1 MSPRTGFALLFSSLI
16 ATGTVAH
23 ADEAGL
29 IWRPVKNSDLSYT
42 ARIGAKLPVDTPIR
56 AGLEMGMNAS
66 NTGRVV
72 DAPVRVWGNVTLLA
86 EQLPGVSL
94 ARDVGILFN
103 ALTGSSSVS
112 MSSQQKRIVT
122 PELDIEA
129 NRNFTV
135 RYDGTAQQWN
145 GLDVSQSLRLSR
157 SETGTAFVLTGASRN
172 SFNEFSSGVAVEQKI
187 GDNLTVRGTLDQG
200 YEDHFRPGFS
210 ARYSIRW

>member
-1 MSPRTGFALLFSSLI
+1 MSLRTGSALALLFFTA
-16 ATGTVAH
+16 ATAAH

-29 IWRPVKNSDLSYT
+29 IWKPVKNSDRSYT

-56 AGLEMGMNAS
+56 AGLEMGMSAS
-66 NTGRVV
+66 KTGQVV
-72 DAPVRVWGNVTLLA
+72 DTPVRVWGNVTLLA

-94 ARDVGILFN
+94 ARDVGVIFN

-112 MSSQQKRIVT
+112 VTSQQKRIVT

-172 SFNEFSSGVAVEQKI
+172 SFNEFSSGVAVEQKL
-187 GDNLTVRGTLDQG
+187 GDHLTVRGTLDQG
-200 YEDHFRPGFS
+200 YADHFRPGVS

>member
-1 MSPRTGFALLFSSLI
+1 MSPRTGFALLFSLFAAI
-16 ATGTVAH
+16 GTNAR
-23 ADEAGL
+23 ADEPEL
-29 IWRPVKNSDLSYT
+29 IWKPVKNSDRSYT
-42 ARIGAKLPVDTPIR
+42 ARIGAKLPVETPIR

-66 NTGRVV
+66 RTGQVV
-72 DAPVRVWGNVTLLA
+72 DTPVRLWGNVTLLA

-94 ARDVGILFN
+94 ARDVGVLFN

-112 MSSQQKRIVT
+112 MTSRQKRIVT

-157 SETGTAFVLTGASRN
+157 SETGTAFVLTGSKPQQLQRVQQRRGRGAEDRRSPDSARN
-172 SFNEFSSGVAVEQKI
+172 ARSGI
-187 GDNLTVRGTLDQG
+187 CGS
-200 YEDHFRPGFS
+200 FS
-210 ARYSIRW
+210 AGCECAV